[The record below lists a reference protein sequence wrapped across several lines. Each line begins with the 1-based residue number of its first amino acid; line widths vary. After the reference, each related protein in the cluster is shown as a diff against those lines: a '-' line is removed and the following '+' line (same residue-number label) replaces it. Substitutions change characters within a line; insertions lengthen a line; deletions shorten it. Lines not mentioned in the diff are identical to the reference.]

1 MHLYMLASLYAS
13 SKCKHMNI
21 LKSFVLSAGILIAGS
36 MAAQAQI
43 YVTIRPA
50 RPVYTRPAPPQP
62 YYIWIDEEWSGQGNS
77 YEWRGGH
84 WAPPPP
90 MGYRY
95 RPGRWHHS
103 SHGYRWIPGRQYKG
117 TPRIHSRN
125 NNHNVKQNKNRQH
138 QNNGNKGNG
147 NRGNGNNGRNR

>member
-1 MHLYMLASLYAS
+1 MVQLYKLALQSANR
-13 SKCKHMNI
+13 KCKDMNKIKSII
-21 LKSFVLSAGILIAGS
+21 LFAGLLVAGS

-43 YVTIRPA
+43 YVSIRPA

-62 YYIWIDEEWSGQGNS
+62 DYIWIDEEWNGQGNS

-84 WAPPPP
+84 WVPPPP

-103 SHGYRWIPGRQYKG
+103 RQGYRWIPGRQYKG
-117 TPRIHSRN
+117 APRTGVRS
-125 NNHNVKQNKNRQH
+125 NNHNVKQNKNRLH
-138 QNNGNKGNG
+138 HNKG
-147 NRGNGNNGRNR
+147 NRGNGSHNSRR